1 MLCYLSVRNIVL
13 IEELVLDFQ
22 SGLTVLT
29 GETGAGKSILLDS
42 LGLALGARA
51 DFGLLR
57 KGTDRASVTA
67 KFEIAADH
75 PLWAV
80 LDEAGIA
87 PSDELIIKRQLR
99 ADGKSPATI
108 NDEAVSVNL
117 LRQCGD
123 MLVEIQG
130 QFEGRGLLDARNH
143 LGLLDRA
150 CQHDDM
156 LQKLKEAYQGWR
168 QAGKA
173 LAKAEADLQK
183 AKEEEDWLR
192 DAVEQL
198 DLLAPDKGEDESLS
212 QERALFTNLEKIAEA
227 LGIADDALNAEAGAE
242 SALSRALSAIERVA
256 DAGGDR
262 LDGALDAL
270 SRTMAE
276 LQEANAALSHLGATL
291 EADPTRLGQI
301 DDRLHE
307 IRTQARKHNCTTDD
321 LPAIHEALAMR
332 LAALDDS
339 SGNLAELQAKL
350 REWQDY
356 YVKIATLVSQ
366 RRGAVAA
373 KLDEA
378 VMAELP
384 PLKLEAARF
393 ATLCKPAA
401 TADQAPESLAE
412 TWTSLGWDIVRFEAA
427 ANPGQDL
434 APIEKAASGGELARF
449 LLALKVVLA
458 RTEAP
463 KTLIFDEVDSGVG
476 GAVASAVGERL
487 SRLGDVTQTLVITH
501 SPQVAAKGAHHYK
514 IVKSAS
520 DDSVI
525 SHTDRLTEHERT
537 EEIARMLAGAHI
549 TPEARAA
556 AVTLLGFDSAK
567 LQ

>member
-13 IEELVLDFQ
+13 IEELTLDFK

-57 KGTDRASVTA
+57 KGADRASVVA
-67 KFEIAADH
+67 RFEIVADH
-75 PLWAV
+75 PVWAI

-87 PSDELIIKRQLR
+87 PSDELLIKRQLR
-99 ADGKSPATI
+99 SDGKSPASI
-108 NDEAVSVNL
+108 NDEPVSVNL

-150 CQHDDM
+150 CQHDDT
-156 LQKLKEAYQGWR
+156 LHKLKEAYHGWR
-168 QAGKA
+168 LAGKQ
-173 LAKAEADLQK
+173 LAQAEADLQQ
-183 AKEEEDWLR
+183 AKDEEEWLR

-198 DLLAPDKGEDESLS
+198 DLLAPVAGEDEALS
-212 QERALFTNLEKIAEA
+212 QERSLFTNLEKIAEA
-227 LGIADDALNAEAGAE
+227 LVIADDALNAEAGAQN
-242 SALSRALSAIERVA
+242 AIARALSAVDRVSEFA
-256 DAGGDR
+256 AGKLDEA
-262 LDGALDAL
+262 LDGLT
-270 SRTMAE
+270 RTNAE
-276 LQEANAALSHLGATL
+276 LSEASAALSHAAASL
-291 EADPTRLGQI
+291 ESDPARLSAI

-307 IRTQARKHNCTTDD
+307 IRTQARKHNCTTDE
-321 LPAIHEALAMR
+321 LPAMHEALALR

-339 SGNLAELQAKL
+339 SGNLAELRAKC
-350 REWQDY
+350 REWHDY
-356 YVKIATLVSQ
+356 YRKVASLISE
-366 RRGAVAA
+366 RRRAVAA

-378 VMAELP
+378 VMTELP

-393 ATLCKPAA
+393 ATLCKPVGQDDDA
-401 TADQAPESLAE
+401 S
-412 TWTSLGWDIVRFEAA
+412 WTSGGWDVVRFEAA

-434 APIEKAASGGELARF
+434 APIEKVASGGELARF

-458 RTEAP
+458 RTESP

-476 GAVASAVGERL
+476 GAVAAAVGERL
-487 SRLGDVTQTLVITH
+487 SRLGTVSQTLVITH
-501 SPQVAAKGAHHYK
+501 SPQVAATGQHHYK
-514 IVKSAS
+514 IAKSS
-520 DDSVI
+520 TDDSVI
-525 SHTDRLTEHERT
+525 SRTDMLTDSERT

-556 AVTLLGFDSAK
+556 AITLLGFNATS
-567 LQ
+567 

>member
-1 MLCYLSVRNIVL
+1 MLSHLSVKNIVL
-13 IEELVLDFQ
+13 IESLQLDFQ
-22 SGLTVLT
+22 AGLTVLT

-57 KGTDRASVTA
+57 KGADRASVTA
-67 KFEIAADH
+67 TFEVNADH
-75 PLWAV
+75 PVWPL
-80 LDEAGIA
+80 LEDSGIEQA
-87 PSDELIIKRQLR
+87 DELIIRRQLR
-99 ADGKSPATI
+99 QDGKSPASI
-108 NDEAVSVNL
+108 NDEPVSVNL

-150 CQHDDM
+150 CQHDDS
-156 LQKLKEAYQGWR
+156 LAKLKDAYRGW
-168 QAGKA
+168 
-173 LAKAEADLQK
+173 QK
-183 AKEEEDWLR
+183 AKTAFLEAEAEAQKAKDEEDWLR

-198 DLLAPDKGEDESLS
+198 DLLAPQAGEDIALS
-212 QERALFTNLEKIAEA
+212 EERALFTNLEKIAEA
-227 LGIADDALNAEAGAE
+227 LTIADDALRAEAGAE
-242 SALSRALSAIERVA
+242 AAVSRALSAIERVSEA
-256 DAGGDR
+256 SAGR
-262 LDGALDAL
+262 LDNALDAL

-276 LQEANAALSHLGATL
+276 LSEANAALGQVASNL
-291 EADPTRLGQI
+291 EADPARLQQI

-307 IRTQARKHNCTTDD
+307 IRTQARKHNVTSDE
-321 LPAIHEALAMR
+321 LPEIHERLALR
-332 LAALDDS
+332 LAAIDDS
-339 SGNLAELQAKL
+339 SGHLTSLKAKE

-356 YVKIATLVSQ
+356 YQKLATIVSE
-366 RRGAVAA
+366 RRRAVAA
-373 KLDEA
+373 KLDGA

-384 PLKLEAARF
+384 PLKLESARF
-393 ATLCKPAA
+393 ATLCK
-401 TADQAPESLAE
+401 TLSDEQQDNWS
-412 TWTSLGWDIVRFEAA
+412 SLGWDIVRFEAA

-476 GAVASAVGERL
+476 GAVAAAVGERL
-487 SRLGDVTQTLVITH
+487 ARLGQGAQTLVITH
-501 SPQVAAKGAHHYK
+501 SPQVAAKGTHHYK
-514 IVKSAS
+514 IAKSTH
-520 DDSVI
+520 DETVI
-525 SHTDRLTEHERT
+525 SHTDKLTEHERA

-556 AVTLLGFDSAK
+556 AVTLLGFD
-567 LQ
+567 Q

>member
-1 MLCYLSVRNIVL
+1 MLSHLSVKNIVL
-13 IEELVLDFQ
+13 IEALQLDFQ
-22 SGLTVLT
+22 AGLTVLT

-57 KGTDRASVTA
+57 KGADRASVTA
-67 KFEIAADH
+67 TFEVDGAH
-75 PLWAV
+75 PIWA
-80 LDEAGIA
+80 LLQDSGIER
-87 PSDELIIKRQLR
+87 SDELIIRRQLR
-99 ADGKSPATI
+99 QDGKSPASI
-108 NDEAVSVNL
+108 NDEPVSVNL

-150 CQHDDM
+150 CQHDDS
-156 LQKLKEAYQGWR
+156 LAKLKDAHRGW
-168 QAGKA
+168 
-173 LAKAEADLQK
+173 QK
-183 AKEEEDWLR
+183 AKSDFATAEAEMRKAREEEDWLR

-198 DLLAPDKGEDESLS
+198 DLLAPQAGEDTALS
-212 QERALFTNLEKIAEA
+212 EERLLFTNLEKIAEA
-227 LGIADDALNAEAGAE
+227 LSIADDALRAESGAE
-242 SALSRALSAIERVA
+242 TAVSRALSAIERVSEA
-256 DAGGDR
+256 SAGK
-262 LDGALDAL
+262 LDNALDAL
-270 SRTMAE
+270 ARTMAE
-276 LQEANAALSHLGATL
+276 LSEASAALGHVASTL
-291 EADPTRLGQI
+291 EADPARLQQI

-307 IRTQARKHNCTTDD
+307 IRTQARKHNVTSDE
-321 LPAIHEALAMR
+321 LPETHERLAIR
-332 LAALDDS
+332 LAAINDS
-339 SGNLAELQAKL
+339 SGHLSALKAKE

-356 YVKIATLVSQ
+356 YKKLAAMVSE
-366 RRGAVAA
+366 RRRHVAA

-384 PLKLEAARF
+384 PLKLESARF
-393 ATLCKPAA
+393 ATLCK
-401 TADQAPESLAE
+401 TLGDEHEEHWS
-412 TWTSLGWDIVRFEAA
+412 SLGWDIVRFEAA
-427 ANPGQDL
+427 ANQGQDL

-487 SRLGDVTQTLVITH
+487 SRLGAGAQTLVITH
-501 SPQVAAKGAHHYK
+501 SPQVAAKGTHHYK
-514 IVKSAS
+514 IAKSTH

-525 SHTDRLTEHERT
+525 SHTDKLTEHERA
-537 EEIARMLAGAHI
+537 EEIARMLAGAQI

-556 AVTLLGFDSAK
+556 AVTLLGFDP
-567 LQ
+567 Q

>member
-1 MLCYLSVRNIVL
+1 MLSHLSVKNIVL
-13 IEELVLDFQ
+13 IESLQLDFQ
-22 SGLTVLT
+22 AGLTVLT

-57 KGTDRASVTA
+57 KGADRASVTA
-67 KFEIAADH
+67 TFEVSADH
-75 PLWAV
+75 PVWPL
-80 LDEAGIA
+80 LEDSGIEQA
-87 PSDELIIKRQLR
+87 DELIIRRQLR
-99 ADGKSPATI
+99 QDGKSPASI
-108 NDEAVSVNL
+108 NDEPVSVNL

-150 CQHDDM
+150 CQHDDS
-156 LQKLKEAYQGWR
+156 LAKLKDAYRGW
-168 QAGKA
+168 
-173 LAKAEADLQK
+173 QK
-183 AKEEEDWLR
+183 AKTAFLEAEAEAQKAKDEEDWLR

-198 DLLAPDKGEDESLS
+198 DLLAPQAGEDIALS
-212 QERALFTNLEKIAEA
+212 EERALFTNLEKIAEA
-227 LGIADDALNAEAGAE
+227 LTIADDALRAEAGAE
-242 SALSRALSAIERVA
+242 ASVSRALSAIERVSEA
-256 DAGGDR
+256 SAGR
-262 LDGALDAL
+262 LDNALDAL

-276 LQEANAALSHLGATL
+276 LSEANAALGQVASNL
-291 EADPTRLGQI
+291 EADPARLQQI

-307 IRTQARKHNCTTDD
+307 IRTQARKHNVTSDE
-321 LPAIHEALAMR
+321 LPEIHERLALR
-332 LAALDDS
+332 LAAIDDS
-339 SGNLAELQAKL
+339 SGHLTSLKAKE

-356 YVKIATLVSQ
+356 YQKLATIVSE
-366 RRGAVAA
+366 RRRAVAA
-373 KLDEA
+373 KLDGA

-384 PLKLEAARF
+384 PLKLESARF
-393 ATLCKPAA
+393 ATLCK
-401 TADQAPESLAE
+401 TLSDEQQDNWS
-412 TWTSLGWDIVRFEAA
+412 SLGWDIVRFEAA

-476 GAVASAVGERL
+476 GAVAAAVGERL
-487 SRLGDVTQTLVITH
+487 ARLGQGAQTLVITH
-501 SPQVAAKGAHHYK
+501 SPQVAAKGTHHYK
-514 IVKSAS
+514 IAKSTH
-520 DDSVI
+520 DETVI
-525 SHTDRLTEHERT
+525 SHTDKLTEHERA

-556 AVTLLGFDSAK
+556 AVTLLGFD
-567 LQ
+567 Q

>member
-1 MLCYLSVRNIVL
+1 MLSHLSVKNIVL
-13 IEELVLDFQ
+13 IESLQLDFQ
-22 SGLTVLT
+22 AGLTVLT

-57 KGTDRASVTA
+57 KGADRASVTA
-67 KFEIAADH
+67 TFEVSADH
-75 PLWAV
+75 PVWPL
-80 LDEAGIA
+80 LEDSGIEQA
-87 PSDELIIKRQLR
+87 DELIIRRQLR
-99 ADGKSPATI
+99 QDGKSPASI
-108 NDEAVSVNL
+108 NDEPVSVNL

-150 CQHDDM
+150 CQQDDS
-156 LQKLKEAYQGWR
+156 LAKLKDAYRGW
-168 QAGKA
+168 
-173 LAKAEADLQK
+173 QK
-183 AKEEEDWLR
+183 AKTAFLEAEAEAQKAKDEEDWLR

-198 DLLAPDKGEDESLS
+198 DLLAPQAGEDIALS
-212 QERALFTNLEKIAEA
+212 EERALFTNLEKIAEA
-227 LGIADDALNAEAGAE
+227 LTIADDALRAEAGAE
-242 SALSRALSAIERVA
+242 ASVSRALSAIERVSEA
-256 DAGGDR
+256 SAGR
-262 LDGALDAL
+262 LDNALDAL

-276 LQEANAALSHLGATL
+276 LSEANAALGQVASNL
-291 EADPTRLGQI
+291 EADPARLQQI

-307 IRTQARKHNCTTDD
+307 IRTQARKHNVTSDE
-321 LPAIHEALAMR
+321 LPEIHERLALR
-332 LAALDDS
+332 LAAIDDS
-339 SGNLAELQAKL
+339 SGHLTSLKAKE

-356 YVKIATLVSQ
+356 YQKLATIVSE
-366 RRGAVAA
+366 RRRAVAA
-373 KLDEA
+373 KLDGA

-384 PLKLEAARF
+384 PLKLESARF
-393 ATLCKPAA
+393 ATLCK
-401 TADQAPESLAE
+401 TLSDEQQDNWS
-412 TWTSLGWDIVRFEAA
+412 SLGWDIVRFEAA

-476 GAVASAVGERL
+476 GAVAAAVGERL
-487 SRLGDVTQTLVITH
+487 ARLGQGAQTLVITH
-501 SPQVAAKGAHHYK
+501 SPQVAAKGTHHYK
-514 IVKSAS
+514 IAKSTH
-520 DDSVI
+520 DETVI
-525 SHTDRLTEHERT
+525 SHTDKLTEHERA

-556 AVTLLGFDSAK
+556 AVTLLGFD
-567 LQ
+567 Q

>member
-1 MLCYLSVRNIVL
+1 MLCYLSVKNIVL
-13 IEELVLDFQ
+13 IEELNLDFTQ
-22 SGLTVLT
+22 GLTVLT

-57 KGTDRASVTA
+57 KGAERASVTA
-67 KFEIAADH
+67 KFDLPASH
-75 PLWAV
+75 PVWHL
-80 LDEAGIA
+80 LDDAGIA
-87 PSDELIIKRQLR
+87 PSDELIIRRQLR
-99 ADGKSPATI
+99 SDGKSPASI
-108 NDEAVSVNL
+108 NDEPVSVNL

-130 QFEGRGLLDARNH
+130 QFEGRGLLDASNH

-150 CQHDDM
+150 CQHDDS
-156 LQKLKEAYQGWR
+156 LQKLKEAYQGWAAAR
-168 QAGKA
+168 KT
-173 LAKAEADLQK
+173 LAKAEADL
-183 AKEEEDWLR
+183 AAAREEEEWLR

-198 DLLAPDKGEDESLS
+198 DLLAPQPGEDDALS
-212 QERALFTNLEKIAEA
+212 EERALFTNLEKIAEA
-227 LGIADDALNAEAGAE
+227 LSVADDSLRTEAGAE
-242 SALSRALSAIERVA
+242 AAVARALSAIERVA
-256 DAGGDR
+256 DVGGGR

-270 SRTMAE
+270 ARTMAE
-276 LQEANAALSHLGATL
+276 LSEASAALSQVASSL
-291 EADPTRLGQI
+291 EADPARLSQI

-307 IRTQARKHNCTTDD
+307 IRTQARKHNVTSDE
-321 LPAIHEALAMR
+321 LPQAHEALAMR
-332 LAALDDS
+332 LAALDDG
-339 SGNLAELQAKL
+339 SGNLSELTAKV

-356 YVKIATLVSQ
+356 YQKLATIISE
-366 RRGAVAA
+366 RRRAVAA
-373 KLDEA
+373 KLDDA

-384 PLKLEAARF
+384 PLKLESARF
-393 ATLCKPAA
+393 ATLCK
-401 TADQAPESLAE
+401 SLTQSDGAHY
-412 TWTSLGWDIVRFEAA
+412 TPLGWDIVRFEAA

-476 GAVASAVGERL
+476 GAVAAAVGERL
-487 SRLGDVTQTLVITH
+487 SRLGEVTQTLVITH
-501 SPQVAAKGAHHYK
+501 SPQVAAKGTNHYK
-514 IVKSAS
+514 IAKSEK

-525 SHTDRLTEHERT
+525 SQTDILTQAERA

-556 AVTLLGFDSAK
+556 AVTLLGFDNP
-567 LQ
+567 

>member
-13 IEELVLDFQ
+13 IEELVLDFRT
-22 SGLTVLT
+22 GLTVLT

-57 KGTDRASVTA
+57 KGADRASVTA
-67 KFEIAADH
+67 KFELAADH
-75 PLWAV
+75 PIWAL

-99 ADGKSPATI
+99 GDGKSPASI
-108 NDEAVSVNL
+108 NDEPVSVNL

-150 CQHDDM
+150 CQHDDT
-156 LQKLKEAYQGWR
+156 LIKLKEAYHGWR
-168 QAGKA
+168 LAGKA
-173 LAKAEADLQK
+173 LAQAEADLQQ

-198 DLLAPDKGEDESLS
+198 DLLAPTHGEDEALS

-242 SALSRALSAIERVA
+242 TAIARALAAIERVA
-256 DAGGDR
+256 EAGGGR
-262 LDGALDAL
+262 LDSALDAL

-276 LQEANAALSHLGATL
+276 LSEASAALSQAGASL
-291 EADPTRLGQI
+291 EADPARLQQI

-307 IRTQARKHNCTTDD
+307 IRTQARKHNCTTDE
-321 LPAIHEALAMR
+321 LPAMHETLALR

-339 SGNLAELQAKL
+339 SGNLAELKAKE

-356 YVKIATLVSQ
+356 YVKIATLISS
-366 RRGAVAA
+366 RRQAVAA

-384 PLKLEAARF
+384 PLKLESARF
-393 ATLCKPAA
+393 ATLCQPLTGAA
-401 TADQAPESLAE
+401 EAADK
-412 TWTSLGWDIVRFEAA
+412 WTSQGWDIVRFEAA

-476 GAVASAVGERL
+476 GAVAAAVGERL
-487 SRLGDVTQTLVITH
+487 SRLGKVTQTLVITH
-501 SPQVAAKGAHHYK
+501 SPQVAAKGAYHYK
-514 IVKSAS
+514 IAKSAS

-525 SHTDRLTEHERT
+525 SRTDILTEHERA

-556 AVTLLGFDSAK
+556 AVTLLGFDSPHP
-567 LQ
+567 

>member
-1 MLCYLSVRNIVL
+1 MLCYLSVKNIVL
-13 IEELVLDFQ
+13 IEELNLDFTQ
-22 SGLTVLT
+22 GLTVLT

-57 KGTDRASVTA
+57 KGAERASVTA
-67 KFEIAADH
+67 MFDLPASH
-75 PLWAV
+75 PVWHL
-80 LDEAGIA
+80 LDDAGIA
-87 PSDELIIKRQLR
+87 PSDELIIRRQLR
-99 ADGKSPATI
+99 SDGKSPASI
-108 NDEAVSVNL
+108 NDEPVSVNL

-130 QFEGRGLLDARNH
+130 QFEGRGLLDASNH

-150 CQHDDM
+150 CQHDDS
-156 LQKLKEAYQGWR
+156 LQKLKEAYQGWAAAR
-168 QAGKA
+168 KT
-173 LAKAEADLQK
+173 LAKAEADL
-183 AKEEEDWLR
+183 AAAREEEEWLR

-198 DLLAPDKGEDESLS
+198 DLLAPQPGEDDALS
-212 QERALFTNLEKIAEA
+212 EERALFTNLEKIAEA
-227 LGIADDALNAEAGAE
+227 LSVADDSLRTEAGAE
-242 SALSRALSAIERVA
+242 AAVARALSAIERVA
-256 DAGGDR
+256 DVGGGR

-270 SRTMAE
+270 ARTMAE
-276 LQEANAALSHLGATL
+276 LSEASAALSQVASSL
-291 EADPTRLGQI
+291 EADPARLSQI

-307 IRTQARKHNCTTDD
+307 IRTQARKHNVTSDE
-321 LPAIHEALAMR
+321 LPQAHEALAMR
-332 LAALDDS
+332 LAALDDG
-339 SGNLAELQAKL
+339 SGNLSELTAKV

-356 YVKIATLVSQ
+356 YQKLATIISE
-366 RRGAVAA
+366 RRRAVAA
-373 KLDEA
+373 KLDDA

-384 PLKLEAARF
+384 PLKLESARF
-393 ATLCKPAA
+393 ATLCK
-401 TADQAPESLAE
+401 SLTQSDGAHY
-412 TWTSLGWDIVRFEAA
+412 TPLGWDIVRFEAA

-476 GAVASAVGERL
+476 GAVAAAVGERL
-487 SRLGDVTQTLVITH
+487 SRLGEVTQTLVITH
-501 SPQVAAKGAHHYK
+501 SPQVAAKGTNHYK
-514 IVKSAS
+514 IAKSEK

-525 SHTDRLTEHERT
+525 SQTDILTQAERA

-556 AVTLLGFDSAK
+556 AVTLLGFDNP
-567 LQ
+567 

>member
-1 MLCYLSVRNIVL
+1 MLSHLSVKNIVL
-13 IEELVLDFQ
+13 IESLQLDFQ
-22 SGLTVLT
+22 AGLTVLT

-57 KGTDRASVTA
+57 KGADRASVTA
-67 KFEIAADH
+67 TFEVSADH
-75 PLWAV
+75 PVWPL
-80 LDEAGIA
+80 LEDSGIEQA
-87 PSDELIIKRQLR
+87 DELIIRRHLRQ
-99 ADGKSPATI
+99 DGKSPASI
-108 NDEAVSVNL
+108 NDEPVSVNL

-150 CQHDDM
+150 CQHDDS
-156 LQKLKEAYQGWR
+156 LAKLKDAYRGW
-168 QAGKA
+168 
-173 LAKAEADLQK
+173 QK
-183 AKEEEDWLR
+183 AKTAFLEAEAEAQKAKNEEDWLR

-198 DLLAPDKGEDESLS
+198 DLLAPQAGEDIALS
-212 QERALFTNLEKIAEA
+212 EERALFTNLEKIAEA
-227 LGIADDALNAEAGAE
+227 LTIADDALRAEAGAE
-242 SALSRALSAIERVA
+242 AAVSRALSAIERVSEA
-256 DAGGDR
+256 SAGR
-262 LDGALDAL
+262 LDDALDAL

-276 LQEANAALSHLGATL
+276 LSEANAALGQVASNL
-291 EADPTRLGQI
+291 EADPARLQQI

-307 IRTQARKHNCTTDD
+307 IRTQARKHNVTSDE
-321 LPAIHEALAMR
+321 LPEIHERLALR
-332 LAALDDS
+332 LAAIDDS
-339 SGNLAELQAKL
+339 SGHLTSLKAKE

-356 YVKIATLVSQ
+356 YQKLATIVSE
-366 RRGAVAA
+366 RRRAVAA
-373 KLDEA
+373 KLDGA

-384 PLKLEAARF
+384 PLKLESARF
-393 ATLCKPAA
+393 ATLCK
-401 TADQAPESLAE
+401 TLSDEQQDNWS
-412 TWTSLGWDIVRFEAA
+412 SLGWDIVRFEAA

-476 GAVASAVGERL
+476 GAVAAAVGERL
-487 SRLGDVTQTLVITH
+487 ARLGQGAQTLVITH
-501 SPQVAAKGAHHYK
+501 SPQVAAKGTHHYK
-514 IVKSAS
+514 IAKSTH
-520 DDSVI
+520 DETVI
-525 SHTDRLTEHERT
+525 SHTDKLTEHERA

-556 AVTLLGFDSAK
+556 AVTLLGFD
-567 LQ
+567 Q

>member
-1 MLCYLSVRNIVL
+1 MLSHLSVKNIVL
-13 IEELVLDFQ
+13 IESLQLDFQ
-22 SGLTVLT
+22 AGLTVLT

-57 KGTDRASVTA
+57 KGADRASVTA
-67 KFEIAADH
+67 TFEVSADH
-75 PLWAV
+75 PVWPL
-80 LDEAGIA
+80 LEDSGIEQA
-87 PSDELIIKRQLR
+87 DELIIRRQLR
-99 ADGKSPATI
+99 QDGKSPASI
-108 NDEAVSVNL
+108 NDEPVSVNL

-150 CQHDDM
+150 CQHDDS
-156 LQKLKEAYQGWR
+156 LAKLKDAYRGW
-168 QAGKA
+168 
-173 LAKAEADLQK
+173 QK
-183 AKEEEDWLR
+183 AKTAFLEAEAEAQKAKDEEDWLR

-198 DLLAPDKGEDESLS
+198 DLLAPQAGEDIALS
-212 QERALFTNLEKIAEA
+212 EERALFTNLEKIAEA
-227 LGIADDALNAEAGAE
+227 LTIADDALRAEAGAE
-242 SALSRALSAIERVA
+242 AAVSRALSAIERVSEA
-256 DAGGDR
+256 SAGR
-262 LDGALDAL
+262 LDNALDAL

-276 LQEANAALSHLGATL
+276 LSEANAALGQVASNL
-291 EADPTRLGQI
+291 EADPARLQQI

-307 IRTQARKHNCTTDD
+307 IRTQARKHNVTSDE
-321 LPAIHEALAMR
+321 LPEIHERLALR
-332 LAALDDS
+332 LAAIDDS
-339 SGNLAELQAKL
+339 SGHLTSLKAKE

-356 YVKIATLVSQ
+356 YQKLATIVSE
-366 RRGAVAA
+366 RRRAVAA
-373 KLDEA
+373 KLDGA

-384 PLKLEAARF
+384 PLKLESARF
-393 ATLCKPAA
+393 ATLCK
-401 TADQAPESLAE
+401 TLSDEQQDNWS
-412 TWTSLGWDIVRFEAA
+412 SLGWDIVRFEAA

-476 GAVASAVGERL
+476 GAVAAAVGERL
-487 SRLGDVTQTLVITH
+487 ARLGQGAQTLVITH
-501 SPQVAAKGAHHYK
+501 SPQVAAKGTHHYK
-514 IVKSAS
+514 IAKSTH
-520 DDSVI
+520 DETVI
-525 SHTDRLTEHERT
+525 SHTDKLTEHERA

-556 AVTLLGFDSAK
+556 AVTLLGFD
-567 LQ
+567 Q

>member
-1 MLCYLSVRNIVL
+1 MLSHLSVKNIVL
-13 IEELVLDFQ
+13 IESLQLDFQ
-22 SGLTVLT
+22 AGLTVLT

-57 KGTDRASVTA
+57 KGADRASVTA
-67 KFEIAADH
+67 TFEVSADH
-75 PLWAV
+75 PVWPL
-80 LDEAGIA
+80 LQDSGIEQA
-87 PSDELIIKRQLR
+87 DELIIRRQLR
-99 ADGKSPATI
+99 QDGKSPASI
-108 NDEAVSVNL
+108 NDEPVSVNL

-150 CQHDDM
+150 CQHDDS
-156 LQKLKEAYQGWR
+156 LAKLKDAYRGW
-168 QAGKA
+168 
-173 LAKAEADLQK
+173 QK
-183 AKEEEDWLR
+183 AKTAFLEAEAEAQKAKDEEDWLR

-198 DLLAPDKGEDESLS
+198 DLLAPQAGEDIALS
-212 QERALFTNLEKIAEA
+212 DERALFTNLEKIAEA
-227 LGIADDALNAEAGAE
+227 LTIADDALRAEAGAE
-242 SALSRALSAIERVA
+242 AAVSRALSAIERVSEA
-256 DAGGDR
+256 SAGR
-262 LDGALDAL
+262 LDNALDAL

-276 LQEANAALSHLGATL
+276 LSEANAALGQVASNL
-291 EADPTRLGQI
+291 EADPARLQQI

-307 IRTQARKHNCTTDD
+307 IRTQARKHNVTSDE
-321 LPAIHEALAMR
+321 LPEIHERLALR
-332 LAALDDS
+332 LAAIDDS
-339 SGNLAELQAKL
+339 SGHLTSLKAKE

-356 YVKIATLVSQ
+356 YQKLATIVSE
-366 RRGAVAA
+366 RRRAVAA
-373 KLDEA
+373 KLDGA

-384 PLKLEAARF
+384 PLKLESARF
-393 ATLCKPAA
+393 ATLCK
-401 TADQAPESLAE
+401 TLSDEQQDNWS
-412 TWTSLGWDIVRFEAA
+412 SLGWDIVRFEAA

-476 GAVASAVGERL
+476 GAVAAAVGERL
-487 SRLGDVTQTLVITH
+487 ARLGQGAQTLVITH
-501 SPQVAAKGAHHYK
+501 SPQVAAKGTHHYK
-514 IVKSAS
+514 IAKSTH
-520 DDSVI
+520 DETVI
-525 SHTDRLTEHERT
+525 SHTDKLTEHERA

-556 AVTLLGFDSAK
+556 AVTLLGFD
-567 LQ
+567 Q

>member
-1 MLCYLSVRNIVL
+1 MLSHLSVKNIVL
-13 IEELVLDFQ
+13 IESLQLDFQ
-22 SGLTVLT
+22 AGLTVLT

-57 KGTDRASVTA
+57 KGADRASVTA
-67 KFEIAADH
+67 TFEVSADH
-75 PLWAV
+75 PVWPL
-80 LDEAGIA
+80 LEDSGIEQA
-87 PSDELIIKRQLR
+87 DELIIRRHLRQ
-99 ADGKSPATI
+99 DGKSPASI
-108 NDEAVSVNL
+108 NDEPVSVNL

-150 CQHDDM
+150 CQHDDS
-156 LQKLKEAYQGWR
+156 LAKLKDAYRGW
-168 QAGKA
+168 
-173 LAKAEADLQK
+173 QK
-183 AKEEEDWLR
+183 AKIAFLEAEAEAQKAKDEEDWLR

-198 DLLAPDKGEDESLS
+198 DLLAPQAGEDIALS
-212 QERALFTNLEKIAEA
+212 EERALFTNLEKIAEA
-227 LGIADDALNAEAGAE
+227 LTIADDALRAEAGAE
-242 SALSRALSAIERVA
+242 AAVSRALSAIERVSEA
-256 DAGGDR
+256 SAGR
-262 LDGALDAL
+262 LDNALDAL

-276 LQEANAALSHLGATL
+276 LSEANAALGKVASNL
-291 EADPTRLGQI
+291 EADPARLQQI

-307 IRTQARKHNCTTDD
+307 IRTQARKHNVTSDE
-321 LPAIHEALAMR
+321 LPEIHERLALR
-332 LAALDDS
+332 LAAIDDS
-339 SGNLAELQAKL
+339 SGHLTSLKAKE

-356 YVKIATLVSQ
+356 YQKLATIVSE
-366 RRGAVAA
+366 RRRAVAA
-373 KLDEA
+373 KLDGA

-384 PLKLEAARF
+384 PLKLESARF
-393 ATLCKPAA
+393 ATLCK
-401 TADQAPESLAE
+401 TLSDEQQDNWS
-412 TWTSLGWDIVRFEAA
+412 SLGWDIVRFEAA

-476 GAVASAVGERL
+476 GAVAAAVGERL
-487 SRLGDVTQTLVITH
+487 ARLGQGAQTLVVTH
-501 SPQVAAKGAHHYK
+501 SPQVAAKGTHHYK
-514 IVKSAS
+514 IAKSTH
-520 DDSVI
+520 DETVI
-525 SHTDRLTEHERT
+525 SHTDKLTEHERA

-556 AVTLLGFDSAK
+556 AVTLLGFD
-567 LQ
+567 Q

>member
-1 MLCYLSVRNIVL
+1 MLSHLSVKNIVL
-13 IEELVLDFQ
+13 IESLQLDFQ
-22 SGLTVLT
+22 AGLTVLT

-57 KGTDRASVTA
+57 KGADRASVTA
-67 KFEIAADH
+67 TFEVSADH
-75 PLWAV
+75 PVWPL
-80 LDEAGIA
+80 LEDSGIEQA
-87 PSDELIIKRQLR
+87 DELIIRRHLRQ
-99 ADGKSPATI
+99 DGKSPASI
-108 NDEAVSVNL
+108 NDEPVSVNL

-150 CQHDDM
+150 CQHDDS
-156 LQKLKEAYQGWR
+156 LAKLKDAYRGW
-168 QAGKA
+168 
-173 LAKAEADLQK
+173 QK
-183 AKEEEDWLR
+183 AKTAFLEAEAEAQKAKDEEDWLR

-198 DLLAPDKGEDESLS
+198 DLLAPQAGEDIALS
-212 QERALFTNLEKIAEA
+212 EERALFTNLEKIAEA
-227 LGIADDALNAEAGAE
+227 LTIADDALRAEAGAE
-242 SALSRALSAIERVA
+242 AAVSRALSAIERVSEA
-256 DAGGDR
+256 SAGR
-262 LDGALDAL
+262 LDNALDAL

-276 LQEANAALSHLGATL
+276 LSEANAALGKVASNL
-291 EADPTRLGQI
+291 EADPARLQQI

-307 IRTQARKHNCTTDD
+307 IRTQARKHNVTSDE
-321 LPAIHEALAMR
+321 LPEIHERLALR
-332 LAALDDS
+332 LAAIDDS
-339 SGNLAELQAKL
+339 SGHLTSLKAKE

-356 YVKIATLVSQ
+356 YQKLATIVSE
-366 RRGAVAA
+366 RRRAVAA
-373 KLDEA
+373 KLDGA

-384 PLKLEAARF
+384 PLKLESARF
-393 ATLCKPAA
+393 ATLCK
-401 TADQAPESLAE
+401 TLSDEQQDNWS
-412 TWTSLGWDIVRFEAA
+412 SLGWDIVRFEAA

-476 GAVASAVGERL
+476 GAVAAAVGERL
-487 SRLGDVTQTLVITH
+487 ARLGQGAQTLVVTH
-501 SPQVAAKGAHHYK
+501 SPQVAAKGTHHYK
-514 IVKSAS
+514 IAKSTH
-520 DDSVI
+520 DESVI
-525 SHTDRLTEHERT
+525 SHTDKLTEHERA

-556 AVTLLGFDSAK
+556 AVTLLGFD
-567 LQ
+567 Q